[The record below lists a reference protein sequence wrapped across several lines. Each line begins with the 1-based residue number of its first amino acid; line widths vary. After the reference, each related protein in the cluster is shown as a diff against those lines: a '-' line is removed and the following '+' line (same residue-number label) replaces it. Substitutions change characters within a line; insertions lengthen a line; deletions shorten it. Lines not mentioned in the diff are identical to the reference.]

1 MDYELGVW
9 TLCAQEERARRL
21 AEGSSESRDV
31 SAEHLKRLSIREPT
45 TSPRAFSERMT
56 QVIPGLK

>member
-21 AEGSSESRDV
+21 AGGSSESRDV
-31 SAEHLKRLSIREPT
+31 SAETLETIETFIDEATDDFAADL
-45 TSPRAFSERMT
+45 
-56 QVIPGLK
+56 Q

>member
-21 AEGSSESRDV
+21 AGDLSKSREI
-31 SAEHLKRLSIREPT
+31 SAETFVDEAK
-45 TSPRAFSERMT
+45 
-56 QVIPGLK
+56 

>member
-21 AEGSSESRDV
+21 AGGSSESRDV
-31 SAEHLKRLSIREPT
+31 SAETFIDET
-45 TSPRAFSERMT
+45 TRTADGWPSMS
-56 QVIPGLK
+56 G